1 MLGSPLLPTS
11 MEKIGHGVSSW
22 RNLQAKSQRQ
32 HPPKAGFA
40 DRAGGL
46 GQKRGAGSQEDKGFP
61 SQGRRGRAGV
71 RRKGLGRE
79 KKGPGE
85 KWGGKG
91 G

>member
-40 DRAGGL
+40 HRAGGL
-46 GQKRGAGSQEDKGFP
+46 GE
-61 SQGRRGRAGV
+61 RAGRV
-71 RRKGLGRE
+71 CSVLLTGLGECDSVTHRVRVE
-79 KKGPGE
+79 RMEGVKE
-85 KWGGKG
+85 DDW
-91 G
+91 

>member
-40 DRAGGL
+40 HRAGGL
-46 GQKRGAGSQEDKGFP
+46 GQKRGLGHRRTKDFQAKGEEGGQGSG
-61 SQGRRGRAGV
+61 GRD
-71 RRKGLGRE
+71 
-79 KKGPGE
+79 
-85 KWGGKG
+85 
-91 G
+91 